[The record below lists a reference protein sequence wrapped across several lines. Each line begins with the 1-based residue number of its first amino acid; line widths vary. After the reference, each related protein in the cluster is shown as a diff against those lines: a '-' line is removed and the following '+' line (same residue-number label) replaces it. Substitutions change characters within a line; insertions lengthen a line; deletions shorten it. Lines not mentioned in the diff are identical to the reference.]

1 MSESYIGIQSPNRV
15 SAAFQKEDFLGS
27 NLSSITVGST
37 TYTNAYELDTDVD
50 GSNAE
55 NNSSSSNQIT
65 PMRSQNLEDIFTPSQ
80 EIRADEE
87 IVFPVDI

>member
-1 MSESYIGIQSPNRV
+1 MDNRIKNKNIKIIR
-15 SAAFQKEDFLGS
+15 ALI
-27 NLSSITVGST
+27 LLLISSFVVAQII
-37 TYTNAYELDTDVD
+37 D

-55 NNSSSSNQIT
+55 NNSSSSNQIA
-65 PMRSQNLEDIFTPSQ
+65 PMRSQNLEDIFTPSR

>member
-1 MSESYIGIQSPNRV
+1 MDNRIKNKNIKIIRLLILLLISSYVVAQII
-15 SAAFQKEDFLGS
+15 
-27 NLSSITVGST
+27 
-37 TYTNAYELDTDVD
+37 D

-80 EIRADEE
+80 DIRADEE

>member
-1 MSESYIGIQSPNRV
+1 MDNRIKNKNIKIIRLLILLLISSYVVAQII
-15 SAAFQKEDFLGS
+15 
-27 NLSSITVGST
+27 
-37 TYTNAYELDTDVD
+37 D

>member
-1 MSESYIGIQSPNRV
+1 MDNRIKNKNIKIIR
-15 SAAFQKEDFLGS
+15 SLI
-27 NLSSITVGST
+27 LLLISSFVI
-37 TYTNAYELDTDVD
+37 AQIID
-50 GSNAE
+50 GFNAE

>member
-1 MSESYIGIQSPNRV
+1 MDNRIKNKNIKIIRLLILLLISSYVVAQII
-15 SAAFQKEDFLGS
+15 
-27 NLSSITVGST
+27 
-37 TYTNAYELDTDVD
+37 D
-50 GSNAE
+50 GSNAA

-80 EIRADEE
+80 DIRADEE

>member
-1 MSESYIGIQSPNRV
+1 MDNRIKNKNIKIIRLLILLLISSYVVAQII
-15 SAAFQKEDFLGS
+15 
-27 NLSSITVGST
+27 
-37 TYTNAYELDTDVD
+37 D

-55 NNSSSSNQIT
+55 NNSPSSNQIT

>member
-1 MSESYIGIQSPNRV
+1 MDNRIKNKNIKIIRSLVLLLISSYVVAQII
-15 SAAFQKEDFLGS
+15 
-27 NLSSITVGST
+27 
-37 TYTNAYELDTDVD
+37 D